1 MAIFKELDEIAQT
14 ATVLVIAVVIISVVY
29 LLWTLSIKIFG
40 FLLVI
45 FGAAT
50 LYYTGMSMK
59 THQYD
64 HFRKVFNYM
73 GIIFIIL
80 GIIFLFV

>member
-40 FLLVI
+40 FLMIIL
-45 FGAAT
+45 GAVT

-59 THQYD
+59 THQYA
-64 HFRKVFNYM
+64 HFRSAFNYM